1 MDGTLDV
8 IHRMD
13 RVIFELLRE
22 ITMIRANYSKG
33 LRKFCV
39 SCSAAL
45 NQWARNENDA

>member
-13 RVIFELLRE
+13 RVIFELLCE

-33 LRKFCV
+33 LRKSLCYLFC
-39 SCSAAL
+39 CTKPMGKK
-45 NQWARNENDA
+45 